1 MYLLLGNLRRV
12 KELIASNRTAAN
24 SSDKD
29 GATPLMFAAMRG
41 HTDIVDFLL
50 ENQANVNAQDK
61 ISGWTSLM
69 QATYYGYSDYNIFIL
84 I

>member
-1 MYLLLGNLRRV
+1 
-12 KELIASNRTAAN
+12 
-24 SSDKD
+24 
-29 GATPLMFAAMRG
+29 MFAAMRG

-61 ISGWTSLM
+61 ISGWTALM
-69 QATYYGYSDYNIFIL
+69 QATYYGYSYYNELVL